1 MKADIRQSKLTPRS
15 SFGAPWRSHRDL
27 DAYKRSIDL
36 LVHVQRVC
44 KKLPGEDR
52 FDLGDQM
59 RRASKSIPANI
70 AEGFGKKASEK
81 EFKQYMKT
89 AMASATEM
97 ETHLDVAARLG
108 YVKGKELQVLLEGYS
123 HVGQQLNRL
132 IAYWSHF

>member
-1 MKADIRQSKLTPRS
+1 MDF
-15 SFGAPWRSHRDL
+15 SFSEEQEAVRDL
-27 DAYKRSIDL
+27 ARQILED
-36 LVHVQRVC
+36 RVTQERL
-44 KKLPGEDR
+44 KEVEAGEDR